1 MPEQFIPME
10 DAAITGIHVQDI
22 NASKTNY
29 TSILMWIGGIALVSV
44 ISLQSALYFSK
55 TTDEN
60 MINSIAVFPFEMIK
74 GDVGDE
80 WLKDHFS
87 ESLTFQLGSM
97 KNIKIIDRLQIRKAL
112 NKYEKPKQAG
122 IAELATEI
130 GKDIGANLVLL
141 GNYSIIENEILI
153 ITKIVNSK
161 TGETTPLVKN
171 QYNLEAKSAAFDIA
185 NDLSEEIFNHLQQD
199 KVKNS
204 R

>member
-1 MPEQFIPME
+1 ME
-10 DAAITGIHVQDI
+10 SAASANIFSQNLT
-22 NASKTNY
+22 AEKTNY
-29 TSILMWIGGIALVSV
+29 ISILAWIGGLVLVSF
-44 ISLQSALYFSK
+44 IALQSARYYSK
-55 TTDEN
+55 SSDSDLV
-60 MINSIAVFPFEMIK
+60 NSIAVFPFEMIK
-74 GDVGDE
+74 GDVADE

-97 KNIKIIDRLQIRKAL
+97 KNIKIIDRLQIRKAI

-161 TGETTPLVKN
+161 TGVTTPLIKK
-171 QYNLEAKSAAFDIA
+171 QYNLDAKSAAFDIA
-185 NDLSEEIFNHLQQD
+185 NDLSEKIFNHLQED
-199 KVKNS
+199 KAKNS

>member
-1 MPEQFIPME
+1 
-10 DAAITGIHVQDI
+10 
-22 NASKTNY
+22 
-29 TSILMWIGGIALVSV
+29 
-44 ISLQSALYFSK
+44 
-55 TTDEN
+55 
-60 MINSIAVFPFEMIK
+60 MIK
-74 GDVGDE
+74 GDVADE

-112 NKYEKPKQAG
+112 NKYEMPKQAG

-161 TGETTPLVKN
+161 TGETTPLIKK
-171 QYNLEAKSAAFDIA
+171 QYNLDSPSAAFDMA
-185 NDLSEEIFNHLQQD
+185 NDLSERIFNHLQED